1 LFVLCIAGEQ
11 STGEKEAQMTA
22 RYAKIAMVLSLG
34 VMALLIA
41 FTNVTDYGG
50 NYPFVSHVMS
60 MDSTFRSPAV
70 KYRAITDPRLWA
82 LAYWLIIA
90 GEAAAA
96 GLFLWAGARMVAARE
111 ASAAAFQEAKG
122 LVHLAAAAGF
132 LVWFLGFM
140 VIGGEWFLMWQ
151 SKQWNGQQPAFRF
164 YMTILAVLI
173 YVTQPDA
180 EPARPERSR

>member
-1 LFVLCIAGEQ
+1 MI
-11 STGEKEAQMTA
+11 A

-60 MDSTFRSPAV
+60 MDTTFLSPGV

-90 GEAAAA
+90 GEALTA
-96 GLFLWAGARMVAARE
+96 GLFLWTGARMTAARMG
-111 ASAAAFQEAKG
+111 SAVAFQQAKG

-140 VIGGEWFLMWQ
+140 AIGGEWFLMWQ
-151 SKQWNGQQPAFRF
+151 SEQWNGQQPAFRF

-173 YVTQPDA
+173 YVNEADT
-180 EPARPERSR
+180 EPARMERSK